1 MSDRGRASEPARTGA
16 GPAAGLLSMLSPEA
30 GLLFLAADPSRDRD
44 LAAAI
49 IGRGISWDRFLELA
63 TAEGA
68 STQVHHALRELA
80 VPVPAAVQ
88 RTAHVQAVMAEFRL
102 LHVARLLERTVAALQ
117 REGIDVVLLKGAA
130 LAPFVYRD
138 ALRRNMSDL
147 DLLVPA
153 GDAQRAQQIAERI
166 GWRGGTSPLPDS
178 FYETHH
184 HLPPMTDGQG
194 IDVWLEIHRDVLP
207 KGHPLGFSGTDLR
220 ARSRRVPFAG
230 GSVLVPTAEDLL
242 LFTCVHFA
250 WSHEMRVGSWKTFCD
265 VVELV
270 SHADFSWARFLERA
284 AERSVATSAY
294 WTLRLAS
301 RLCGVSVPG
310 EVLGRL
316 RPALP
321 DRLLEMVERHFVL
334 QLYPATPLSPSVWLA
349 RALWSVGMRP
359 RRSGHRRARPWR
371 VTPGWL
377 VEGGEGAGRG
387 PARWRYRLSGPVR
400 TAIYLRRVASGP
412 ASP

>member
-16 GPAAGLLSMLSPEA
+16 GPATGLLSMLSPEA
-30 GLLFLAADPSRDRD
+30 ALLFLAADPSQGRGM
-44 LAAAI
+44 AATVVE
-49 IGRGISWDRFLELA
+49 RGISWDRFLELA

-68 STQVHHALRELA
+68 SSQVHHALRQLA
-80 VPVPAAVQ
+80 VPVPAMVQ

-117 REGIDVVLLKGAA
+117 GEGIEVVLLKGAA
-130 LAPFVYRD
+130 MAPFVYRD
-138 ALRRNMSDL
+138 SLRRNMSDL

-153 GDAQRAQQIAERI
+153 GDAQRAQRVAERI
-166 GWRGGTSPLPDS
+166 GWREGTSPLPNS

-184 HLPPMTDGQG
+184 HLPPMTDAQG

-207 KGHPLGFSGTDLR
+207 RGHPLGVSGADLR
-220 ARSRRVPFAG
+220 ARSHPMSFAG
-230 GSVLVPTAEDLL
+230 GQVLVPTVEDLL

-250 WSHEMRVGSWKTFCD
+250 WSHEMQVGSWKTFCD

-270 SHADFSWARFLERA
+270 RHVDFSWARFLDRA
-284 AERSVATSAY
+284 SERSVATSAY

-301 RLCGVSVPG
+301 RLCGAPVPG

-321 DRLLEMVERHFVL
+321 NRFLEIVERHFVL
-334 QLYPATPLSPSVWLA
+334 QLYPATPLHPSVWLA
-349 RALWSVGMRP
+349 RTLWSVGMRP
-359 RRSGHRRARPWR
+359 RRSGHRDARPWR
-371 VTPGWL
+371 VSGGWSA
-377 VEGGEGAGRG
+377 EGDEEAGRG
-387 PARWRYRLSGPVR
+387 TARWRYRLSGPVR
-400 TAIYLRRVASGP
+400 TAVYLHRVATGP
-412 ASP
+412 AGG